1 METYQLN
8 DEAETIK
15 FGKIIG
21 ELLEANDV
29 VLLDGD
35 LGAGKTTLTKGIAQ
49 ALGIRLYHCA

>member
-35 LGAGKTTLTKGIAQ
+35 LGAGKTTQIGRA
-49 ALGIRLYHCA
+49 HV